1 MQTGT
6 LNQQNVPHHWFRYV
20 IVLIAAASVSSSC
33 GTSGSEPAVSEVV
46 SYQVTFIASSN
57 GGIGPTQAVL
67 VLDEEFAVLDGNT
80 GCHRILGSFT
90 LEDNSGNASFTVPG
104 LSTNSCDSSRQA
116 VEDLLLDALAQVDG
130 FQRSDAQLEFVNPVG
145 DLLLR
150 LEPLP

>member
-1 MQTGT
+1 M
-6 LNQQNVPHHWFRYV
+6 
-20 IVLIAAASVSSSC
+20 IVLIAAASVLSAC
-33 GTSGSEPAVSEVV
+33 GTSAPGPAVSEVV
-46 SYQVTFIASSN
+46 SYQVTFIASPD

-90 LEDNSGNASFTVPG
+90 LEDNTGAASFTVPG

-116 VEDLLLDALAQVDG
+116 VEDLLLDALDQVDG
-130 FQRSDAQLEFVNPVG
+130 FQRTDAQLEFVDPIG